1 MPGTH
6 HLLLL
11 LLYHIDNTAKAEAQ
25 WLEKCS
31 CSMTRMSGV
40 GLFQRAVGGQR
51 AAGGPP
57 LWPALLP
64 LGVVDIRRSEMITN
78 TRARTDFLTIECDS
92 MASRVSFQLHNSE
105 I

>member
-57 LWPALLP
+57 LRHALLP
-64 LGVVDIRRSEMITN
+64 LGVVD
-78 TRARTDFLTIECDS
+78 DS
-92 MASRVSFQLHNSE
+92 LL
-105 I
+105 